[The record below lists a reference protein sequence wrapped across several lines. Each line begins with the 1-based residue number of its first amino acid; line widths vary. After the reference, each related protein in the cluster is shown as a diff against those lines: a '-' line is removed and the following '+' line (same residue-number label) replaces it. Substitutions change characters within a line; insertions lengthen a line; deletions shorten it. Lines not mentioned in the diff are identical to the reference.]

1 MTPEEFRLLP
11 EDKPAAIFAP
21 NDRDES
27 LPRIKPAAD
36 ELPRDT
42 QSWTLRR
49 EGSVVEAMASG
60 SAVPR
65 ALDNRQSEPGIL
77 SSISRPALCQYMTSR
92 FG

>member
-11 EDKPAAIFAP
+11 EDKPAAIFAL

-27 LPRIKPAAD
+27 LPRTRPGTD

-49 EGSVVEAMASG
+49 AASVVEAMASG
-60 SAVPR
+60 SPVVR
-65 ALDNRQSEPGIL
+65 ALDNRQSERG
-77 SSISRPALCQYMTSR
+77 SCRRSRDPRCLGT
-92 FG
+92 